1 MKKVDIT
8 KSVMETVATYER
20 KRSNAWVLQFRLV
33 IGILLLLTGA
43 FLWRVYLQLQERG
56 TLDLLAL
63 LGEDAEII
71 QEFWQDTVIVF
82 LAELPQDGVVVA
94 SILLLVL
101 CVVVWQTRKKR
112 KITNRRLTELAK
124 RMKN

>member
-71 QEFWQDTVIVF
+71 QEFWQDM
-82 LAELPQDGVVVA
+82 VVGLV
-94 SILLLVL
+94 LLVL
-101 CVVVWQTRKKR
+101 CVTVWQTRKKR
-112 KITNRRLTELAK
+112 KITNRRLAELAK